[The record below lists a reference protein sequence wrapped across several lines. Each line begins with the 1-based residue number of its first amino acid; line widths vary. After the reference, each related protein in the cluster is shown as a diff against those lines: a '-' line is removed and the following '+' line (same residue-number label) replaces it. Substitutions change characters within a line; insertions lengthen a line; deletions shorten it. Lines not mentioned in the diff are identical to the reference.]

1 MPGSPRRASD
11 VSSPVNSHSYSN
23 LFLLVFPSAS
33 SVLCRIYNVS
43 WKTRPSVCLQRFW
56 MYTIYVSK
64 ILPLRAYKLQRILL
78 LRFYLPLVLCF
89 CHRCL
94 ISNIKF
100 LNEWHICLSDKQNWL
115 CNVINIQSKTSEATL
130 LSPFVVFS
138 WRFPN
143 SARYG
148 ERLFCCGH
156 FWKRFLLWPG
166 FICRAPP
173 PGVDY
178 TSKPHFFHRRCQFV
192 EIVTGS
198 WGKKKEGERKDL
210 YFVNFSKCVPNL
222 RGSKR
227 CGERERKRRGVT
239 VGETLKHRLLGPH
252 VARKADYRGCGLL
265 TMIICL
271 HDKNRW
277 SVGKG
282 WVVGGTRTLKILAL
296 EKGGILADLTQYPP
310 EW

>member
-1 MPGSPRRASD
+1 MGKGC
-11 VSSPVNSHSYSN
+11 
-23 LFLLVFPSAS
+23 
-33 SVLCRIYNVS
+33 SVVGIFGKDSC
-43 WKTRPSVCLQRFW
+43 CD
-56 MYTIYVSK
+56 
-64 ILPLRAYKLQRILL
+64 
-78 LRFYLPLVLCF
+78 LVL
-89 CHRCL
+89 
-94 ISNIKF
+94 
-100 LNEWHICLSDKQNWL
+100 
-115 CNVINIQSKTSEATL
+115 
-130 LSPFVVFS
+130 
-138 WRFPN
+138 
-143 SARYG
+143 SA
-148 ERLFCCGH
+148 ELH
-156 FWKRFLLWPG
+156 HLVW
-166 FICRAPP
+166 I
-173 PGVDY
+173 
-178 TSKPHFFHRRCQFV
+178 THFFHRRCQFV